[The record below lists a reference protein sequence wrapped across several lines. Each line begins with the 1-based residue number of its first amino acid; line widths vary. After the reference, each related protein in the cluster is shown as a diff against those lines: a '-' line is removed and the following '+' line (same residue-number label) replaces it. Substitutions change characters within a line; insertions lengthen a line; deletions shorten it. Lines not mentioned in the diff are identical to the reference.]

1 MRPAEE
7 VRGDIARVSQ
17 EIDQHDHTGGLLR
30 KQLGRLL
37 AEARDHPELTL
48 EEGRQVPEEPIPRQT
63 AYRLIRAADCAA
75 HDRSKADPYDEA
87 HGLDR

>member
-1 MRPAEE
+1 MRAAEE
-7 VRGDIARVSQ
+7 VRRDIAATA
-17 EIDQHDHTGGLLR
+17 EAIDRHKQWFVGLR
-30 KQLGRLL
+30 QQLGRLL

-63 AYRLIRAADCAA
+63 ANRLIRAADCAA
-75 HDRSKADPYDEA
+75 RDRSKADPYDEA